1 MDEKKLIGLLPM
13 MTSSL
18 ASMIAERDNICE
30 DEAISKLY
38 NSMLYSM
45 LEKENTK
52 VWQFSITKLFELYQ
66 EELKTGLIDFPEY

>member
-18 ASMIAERDNICE
+18 ASMIAEKDNISE

-38 NSMLYSM
+38 NSKLYSM

-66 EELKTGLIDFPEY
+66 EEVKTGSIDFPEY